1 MGYEP
6 HTKTTCDRSHT
17 RKIVNQYSLDGE
29 FIREW
34 PSAQVASESL
44 GISIKA
50 IQTCVTESYQSGGG
64 YIWKYPNG
72 ARVHKQRRKK
82 VVQYSLEGNF
92 IAEHNDVFV
101 ASKATGVSHE
111 TIRDIC
117 KGRRIPRR
125 IKFIFKFKEDAK

>member
-1 MGYEP
+1 M
-6 HTKTTCDRSHT
+6 
-17 RKIVNQYSLDGE
+17 
-29 FIREW
+29 
-34 PSAQVASESL
+34 
-44 GISIKA
+44 
-50 IQTCVTESYQSGGG
+50 
-64 YIWKYPNG
+64 
-72 ARVHKQRRKK
+72 HKQRRKK

-117 KGRRIPRR
+117 KGRIIPRR